1 MSWVRIEDRA
11 PEHRKQLAAGP
22 AACWLWLCGLAYA
35 NRQPQHD
42 GFIPSAALPL
52 LGCGARAAKE
62 AARLV
67 DVGLWERVE
76 GGWWIHDYHE
86 YQLTPDQLS
95 ARAAAGRRGGVR
107 SGEMRRSKREAN
119 GEAFGEANGKQTLK
133 QTRSDHRT
141 SPDPDPGSDKNKT
154 AASET
159 RSPRADAREP
169 PNRRRSDPTTQAASE
184 SFDSTPGESE
194 SGTRLVAP
202 VVKAHRALAPPEP
215 LSADLEARRQAQLR
229 ELESRREEF
238 EPAAGAKS

>member
-1 MSWVRIEDRA
+1 MVWGLLDDKMHDHPKVVDAGNE
-11 PEHRKQLAAGP
+11 AAGAWMRMVSYCCDHRQTQGVVPRGYALNIASPKVIAKCVKAGLLDVEGDTWRIHDFGDWSGSTKGPSETP
-22 AACWLWLCGLAYA
+22 ASLSLKRSEAGKRGAAKRWHADGDTTTLPMA
-35 NRQPQHD
+35 N
-42 GFIPSAALPL
+42 GGTLPL
-52 LGCGARAAKE
+52 AKHSSSPL
-62 AARLV
+62 RS
-67 DVGLWERVE
+67 R
-76 GGWWIHDYHE
+76 
-86 YQLTPDQLS
+86 DQ
-95 ARAAAGRRGGVR
+95 
-107 SGEMRRSKREAN
+107 EI
-119 GEAFGEANGKQTLK
+119 
-133 QTRSDHRT
+133 
-141 SPDPDPGSDKNKT
+141 T